1 MSNQPVF
8 WKMRNGEL
16 ISVDDMDIKHLRDDE
31 EITFEGYDGTS
42 WFRIEKKE
50 ILSKV
55 KRVEI

>member
-42 WFRIEKKE
+42 LFRIKKKE